1 MSMLENPNLD
11 KDKDMDKDKVMVA
24 VQSYAPEE
32 IFAVQKP
39 QPQQQQY
46 QQREPPLQSLE
57 KMIRTFYD
65 TKPYE
70 NRKAEL
76 EIRFGTKGIRPLT
89 KTDYDNVIKKLK
101 STGFTCDNMNG
112 ENSLRIQSMFLDK
125 GGIFRESDIRT
136 EIYGL
141 EQIEKYCK
149 TDNLLETTRYF
160 KSSLKFVKKTGVY
173 INDKRIYPV
182 NFDDFNYR
190 ASLQNEDTISQG
202 LQVYISNT
210 WKETKKS
217 FRYMNRVTF
226 THPDYPVRVDISIV
240 KYGDRDPQDNRKP
253 KWSWSV
259 KESNV
264 FQNPETYEIEIE
276 VNNEAIGPGTKF
288 DSAESLVEFDAIR
301 KVIKLVVCGLQGTNY
316 PCSYPEQKSVLDSY
330 MRLLG
335 HEDNPGR
342 RIENK
347 YFIGPNSV
355 TLQLENIAPVE
366 ADSLVTNIR
375 NDYTVTEKADGDRH
389 LMFVNKDG
397 KIYLINTNMKVIFT
411 GAITENKECFNTL
424 IDGELILYDKLKQFI
439 NLYAAFDIYYFK
451 QQDLRTYPFMPQK
464 DPNKSRLQILKNVMM
479 SLNPM
484 EVSSGQKS
492 AIKLISP
499 MRFTS
504 KEFYKSDTIFSACNN
519 ILSKEND
526 NLFEYNTDGLIFT
539 PAYYGVGSN
548 QVGVCG
554 PKTKMTWDQ
563 SFKWKPPEYNTIDF
577 LVTTVKKDGED
588 VVKPVFEDGTNVDI
602 TTQLTEFK
610 TIQLRCSYNQRTH
623 GYVNPCQNLIDGEF
637 PEYKSKP
644 EDDYNN
650 ETKPVI
656 FYPTEPYDPDAGI
669 CKIMLRKDDNGNNQ
683 MFTDENDVFTDNTI
697 VEFSY
702 DTTRE
707 KGWNWIPLRV
717 RYDKTTELL
726 QGKKNF
732 GNAYHVANNNWKSI
746 HNPIT
751 QDMLRTGLNI
761 PDILV
766 NEDVYYNNSAK
777 QFKTKSMK
785 DFHNLYVKKQLIK
798 SVCKRG
804 DTLIDFACGKAGDLS
819 KWVSAQLSFVYGV
832 DIHKDNLENNKDGAC
847 ARYLDMRKKETRMPA
862 ALFVNGNSSFN
873 IKSGEAMLND
883 KAKQINK
890 AVFGYGQRDEKTLGK
905 GVSKQFAKG
914 ENGFNVSSC
923 QFAIHYFFENP
934 VTLKGFMKNVAECTQ
949 ELGYFIGTAY
959 DGRLVYD
966 LLSNKQMDE
975 SIQIVENGQKVW
987 AITKGYSHDT
997 FEPNSSSIGYK
1008 IDVYQ
1013 DSINKTFTEYLIN
1026 FEYLD
1031 RIMGLYGFK
1040 LVDREEA
1047 LSLGLPE
1054 GSGLFQE
1061 LFDKMMLEIQ
1071 QNKYSGR
1078 NFGSAANMKE
1088 YEKKISFLNRYF
1100 VYKKVLNVNADKV
1113 EIDLKEYAE
1122 KNTPTNRKPDVEE
1135 DVVVQEEAV
1144 VQEEPDTEEAIKLVV
1159 KPKIRKLTKKLVLV
1173 PATEAIEEKEP
1184 VVLKPKKKLKIVLQE

>member
-1 MSMLENPNLD
+1 MSTVNLD
-11 KDKDMDKDKVMVA
+11 MNKEVA
-24 VQSYAPEE
+24 VESYAPEE
-32 IFAVQKP
+32 LFITQKP
-39 QPQQQQY
+39 QQQQPQQQQ
-46 QQREPPLQSLE
+46 RGLEPPLQSFE
-57 KMIRTFYD
+57 KMIQTFYE

-70 NRKAEL
+70 NLKAEL
-76 EIRFGTKGIRPLT
+76 EIRFGTKGIRSLT

-101 STGFTCDNMNG
+101 SFGFTCDNANG
-112 ENSLRIQSMFLDK
+112 ENSLRIQSMFLDRN
-125 GGIFRESDIRT
+125 GVFRESDIRT

-160 KSSLKFVKKTGVY
+160 KSSLKFVKKSGIY
-173 INDKRIYPV
+173 INERRVYPV

-202 LQVYISNT
+202 LQVYITNT

-226 THPDYPVRVDISIV
+226 THPDYPVKVDISIV
-240 KYGDRDPQDNRKP
+240 KYGDRDAQYKP
-253 KWSWSV
+253 KWCWSV

-264 FQNPETYEIEIE
+264 FENPETYEIEIE
-276 VNNEAIGPGTKF
+276 VDNSAIGPGTKF
-288 DSAESLVEFDAIR
+288 DSAKTLIQFDAIR
-301 KVIKLVVCGLQGTNY
+301 KVIKLVVCGLQCTNY

-335 HEDNPGR
+335 HEDTR

-355 TLQLENIAPVE
+355 TLQMENVASVE

-411 GAITENKECFNTL
+411 GAVTENKECFNTL

-451 QQDLRTYPFMPQK
+451 QQDIRTYPFI
-464 DPNKSRLQILKNVMM
+464 DPNKSRLQILKSVM
-479 SLNPM
+479 LALKPV
-484 EVSSGQKS
+484 EVSK
-492 AIKLISP
+492 KLMSP

-504 KEFYKSDTIFSACNN
+504 KEFYKADTIFSACND
-519 ILSKEND
+519 ILSKETD
-526 NLFEYNTDGLIFT
+526 KLYEYDTDGLIFT

-548 QVGVCG
+548 KVGVCG

-588 VVKPVFEDGTNVDI
+588 LVKPLFEDGTNVDI

-637 PEYKSKP
+637 PEYNSKP

-656 FYPTEPYDPDAGI
+656 FYPTEPYDPDAGV

-683 MFTDENDVFTDNTI
+683 MFTEENDVFTDNTI

-702 DTTRE
+702 DTNRE
-707 KGWNWIPLRV
+707 RGWSWVPLRV

-751 QDMLRTGLNI
+751 PEMLRTGLNI
-761 PDILV
+761 PDMLV

-804 DTLIDFACGKAGDLS
+804 DTLIDFACGKGGDLS
-819 KWVSAQLSFVYGV
+819 KWVSAQLSFVYGI

-847 ARYLDMRKKETRMPA
+847 ARYLDMRKKESRMPA

-883 KAKQINK
+883 KAKQITK
-890 AVFGYGQRDEKTLGK
+890 AVFGQGARDDKTLGK

-934 VTLKGFMKNVAECTQ
+934 TTLKGFMKNVAECTQ

-959 DGRLVYD
+959 DGRLVFD
-966 LLSNKQMDE
+966 LLSNKKMDE

-987 AITKGYSHDT
+987 AITKGYSAET

-1026 FEYLD
+1026 FEYFD

-1047 LSLGLPE
+1047 MSLGLPE
-1054 GSGLFQE
+1054 GSGLFQS

-1078 NFGSAANMKE
+1078 NFGTAANMKE

-1113 EIDLKEYAE
+1113 EIELKEYTE
-1122 KNTPTNRKPDVEE
+1122 KNTPTSVLKEDLLPEIGE
-1135 DVVVQEEAV
+1135 DVVEVDE
-1144 VQEEPDTEEAIKLVV
+1144 LVV
-1159 KPKIRKLTKKLVLV
+1159 KEPAKQKIRKLTKKLVLV
-1173 PATEAIEEKEP
+1173 PATEATEEQSNAPP
-1184 VVLKPKKKLKIVLQE
+1184 VVKPKKKLTIVNQE

>member
-1 MSMLENPNLD
+1 M
-11 KDKDMDKDKVMVA
+11 
-24 VQSYAPEE
+24 
-32 IFAVQKP
+32 
-39 QPQQQQY
+39 
-46 QQREPPLQSLE
+46 
-57 KMIRTFYD
+57 
-65 TKPYE
+65 
-70 NRKAEL
+70 
-76 EIRFGTKGIRPLT
+76 
-89 KTDYDNVIKKLK
+89 
-101 STGFTCDNMNG
+101 
-112 ENSLRIQSMFLDK
+112 
-125 GGIFRESDIRT
+125 
-136 EIYGL
+136 
-141 EQIEKYCK
+141 
-149 TDNLLETTRYF
+149 
-160 KSSLKFVKKTGVY
+160 
-173 INDKRIYPV
+173 
-182 NFDDFNYR
+182 
-190 ASLQNEDTISQG
+190 
-202 LQVYISNT
+202 
-210 WKETKKS
+210 
-217 FRYMNRVTF
+217 
-226 THPDYPVRVDISIV
+226 
-240 KYGDRDPQDNRKP
+240 
-253 KWSWSV
+253 
-259 KESNV
+259 
-264 FQNPETYEIEIE
+264 
-276 VNNEAIGPGTKF
+276 
-288 DSAESLVEFDAIR
+288 
-301 KVIKLVVCGLQGTNY
+301 
-316 PCSYPEQKSVLDSY
+316 
-330 MRLLG
+330 
-335 HEDNPGR
+335 
-342 RIENK
+342 
-347 YFIGPNSV
+347 
-355 TLQLENIAPVE
+355 
-366 ADSLVTNIR
+366 
-375 NDYTVTEKADGDRH
+375 
-389 LMFVNKDG
+389 
-397 KIYLINTNMKVIFT
+397 
-411 GAITENKECFNTL
+411 
-424 IDGELILYDKLKQFI
+424 
-439 NLYAAFDIYYFK
+439 
-451 QQDLRTYPFMPQK
+451 
-464 DPNKSRLQILKNVMM
+464 
-479 SLNPM
+479 
-484 EVSSGQKS
+484 
-492 AIKLISP
+492 
-499 MRFTS
+499 
-504 KEFYKSDTIFSACNN
+504 
-519 ILSKEND
+519 
-526 NLFEYNTDGLIFT
+526 
-539 PAYYGVGSN
+539 
-548 QVGVCG
+548 
-554 PKTKMTWDQ
+554 
-563 SFKWKPPEYNTIDF
+563 
-577 LVTTVKKDGED
+577 
-588 VVKPVFEDGTNVDI
+588 
-602 TTQLTEFK
+602 
-610 TIQLRCSYNQRTH
+610 
-623 GYVNPCQNLIDGEF
+623 
-637 PEYKSKP
+637 
-644 EDDYNN
+644 
-650 ETKPVI
+650 
-656 FYPTEPYDPDAGI
+656 
-669 CKIMLRKDDNGNNQ
+669 
-683 MFTDENDVFTDNTI
+683 FTDNTI

-707 KGWNWIPLRV
+707 KGLNWVPLRV

-804 DTLIDFACGKAGDLS
+804 DTLIDFACGKGGDLS
-819 KWVSAQLSFVYGV
+819 KWVGAQLSFVYGI

-883 KAKQINK
+883 KAKQITK
-890 AVFGYGQRDEKTLGK
+890 AVFGQGSRDDKTLGK

-959 DGRLVYD
+959 DGRMVFD
-966 LLSNKQMDE
+966 LLSNKQTDE

-1113 EIDLKEYAE
+1113 EIELKEYAE
-1122 KNTPTNRKPDVEE
+1122 KNTPTSVVEE
-1135 DVVVQEEAV
+1135 PPIPDIEEAV
-1144 VQEEPDTEEAIKLVV
+1144 VEVAEPVVV
-1159 KPKIRKLTKKLVLV
+1159 KEQTKQKIRKLTKKLVLV
-1173 PATEAIEEKEP
+1173 PATEVIEEQANAP
-1184 VVLKPKKKLKIVLQE
+1184 VVKPKKKLTIVK

>member
-1 MSMLENPNLD
+1 MLEMSMLENQDLD
-11 KDKDMDKDKVMVA
+11 KDLEKVVA
-24 VQSYAPEE
+24 IESYAPEE

-39 QPQQQQY
+39 QQQQQ
-46 QQREPPLQSLE
+46 QRGFEPPLQSLD
-57 KMIRTFYD
+57 KMFRMFYE

-70 NRKAEL
+70 NHKAEL

-89 KTDYDNVIKKLK
+89 KNDYDNVIKKLK
-101 STGFTCDNMNG
+101 SSGFICDNPNG

-149 TDNLLETTRYF
+149 TDNILEITRYF
-160 KSSLKFVKKTGVY
+160 KSSVKFVKKSGIY
-173 INDKRIYPV
+173 NDDKRVYPV

-190 ASLQNEDTISQG
+190 ASLQNEDNISQG
-202 LQVYISNT
+202 LQVYITNT
-210 WKETKKS
+210 FKESKKT

-226 THPDYPVRVDISIV
+226 TNPDYPVKVDISIV
-240 KYGDRDPQDNRKP
+240 KYGDRDAQDNRKP
-253 KWSWSV
+253 KWCWSV
-259 KESNV
+259 NESNV

-276 VNNEAIGPGTKF
+276 VNNDAIGPDTKF
-288 DSAESLVEFDAIR
+288 NSAESLIKFDTIR
-301 KVIKLVVCGLQGTNY
+301 KVIKLVVCGLQSTNY
-316 PCSYPEQKSVLDSY
+316 PCSYPEQKSVLESY

-335 HEDNPGR
+335 NEYNPGR

-355 TLQLENIAPVE
+355 TLQIENVASADP
-366 ADSLVTNIR
+366 DSLVTNIR
-375 NDYTVTEKADGDRH
+375 KDYTVTEKADGDRH
-389 LMFVNKDG
+389 LMFINKDG

-411 GAITENKECFNTL
+411 GAVTENKECFNTL
-424 IDGELILYDKLKQFI
+424 IDGELILYDKLKNFI

-451 QQDLRTYPFMPQK
+451 QQDLRTYPFMAQK
-464 DPNKSRLQILKNVMM
+464 DPNKSRLQILKTVMLT
-479 SLNPM
+479 LNAL

-492 AIKLISP
+492 AMRLMSP

-504 KEFYKSDTIFSACNN
+504 KEFYKGDTIFTACND

-548 QVGVCG
+548 KEGMCG
-554 PKTKMTWDQ
+554 PKTKMTWEQ

-637 PEYKSKP
+637 PENKSKS

-656 FYPTEPYDPDAGI
+656 FYPTEPYDPDAGT
-669 CKIMLRKDDNGNNQ
+669 CRIMLRKDDNGNNQ
-683 MFTDENDVFTDNTI
+683 MFTEENDVFTDNTI

-707 KGWNWIPLRV
+707 KGLNWVPLRV

-804 DTLIDFACGKAGDLS
+804 DTLIDFACGKGGDLS
-819 KWVSAQLSFVYGV
+819 KWVGAQLSFVYGI

-883 KAKQINK
+883 KAKQITK
-890 AVFGYGQRDEKTLGK
+890 AVFGQGSRDDKTLGK

-959 DGRLVYD
+959 DGRMVFD
-966 LLSNKQMDE
+966 LLSNKQTDE

-1113 EIDLKEYAE
+1113 EIELKEYAE
-1122 KNTPTNRKPDVEE
+1122 KNTPTSVVEE
-1135 DVVVQEEAV
+1135 PPIPDIEEAV
-1144 VQEEPDTEEAIKLVV
+1144 VEVAEPVVV
-1159 KPKIRKLTKKLVLV
+1159 KEQTKQKIRKLTKKLVLV
-1173 PATEAIEEKEP
+1173 PATEVIEEQANAP
-1184 VVLKPKKKLKIVLQE
+1184 VVKPKKKLTIVK